1 MEKITLKYEN
11 ESLDII
17 INKSKYII
25 GDNYKLKFD
34 YIQAIR
40 NHFNKTSQ
48 TEYNEQ
54 FQNRRCVY
62 IDDKVA
68 DVRKWNLIEINSFF
82 DLNSDIKL
90 GTKSVLL
97 KYYESMLKDIEY
109 SDLVTTIN
117 GLLNDLN
124 ETFINNDNE
133 FENLDIA
140 LNNNIQ
146 LINTKSILKMLEVT
160 LIKNEMEANCY
171 DLKYEELINIQI
183 QIAYKIAFNNQDKM
197 YIVMLDINEVTKEIS
212 KIIKKLDLDNLFVL
226 IFTNKIKC
234 LDTIQLDQVAY
245 CNTSCIDLINE
256 EHLYNKIIL
265 DLPFNIGIKELQEE
279 ILEYVKGNLTDK
291 NCKIVDKI

>member
-17 INKSKYII
+17 INKCKYIM

-40 NHFNKTSQ
+40 NHFNKTNQ

-62 IDDKVA
+62 VDDKVA
-68 DVRKWNLIEINSFF
+68 DVRRWNLIEINSFF

-90 GTKSVLL
+90 GTKSLL
-97 KYYESMLKDIEY
+97 IKYYESILKDIEY
-109 SDLVTTIN
+109 NDLVTTIN

-124 ETFINNDNE
+124 ETFINVDNE
-133 FENLDIA
+133 FEDNNIC
-140 LNNNIQ
+140 LNNNLQ

-160 LIKNEMEANCY
+160 LLKDEMEANCY
-171 DLKYEELINIQI
+171 DLKYEELINLQLQI
-183 QIAYKIAFNNQDKM
+183 VYKIAFNNQDKM
-197 YIVMLDINEVTKEIS
+197 YIIMLDVCEITKEILN
-212 KIIKKLDLDNLFVL
+212 IIEKMNLDNVFVL
-226 IFTNKIKC
+226 VFTNKIKC
-234 LDTIQLDQVAY
+234 LDRIQLAQIAY
-245 CNTSCIDLINE
+245 CNASCVDLINE
-256 EHLYNKIIL
+256 EHLYNKIL
-265 DLPFNIGIKELQEE
+265 MDLPFNIGLKELQEE
-279 ILEYVKGNLTDK
+279 LLNYIKGNLTDK